1 MTIRPYQP
9 GDEPEWLR
17 MRIALWPNHSA
28 EELRDGIARTLAN
41 PQRDAVF
48 VAERPDG
55 GLCGF
60 AEVSLRDT
68 ANGCTT
74 SPVGYL
80 EGWYVDADWRR
91 QGVGGRLVA
100 AGEAWARERGCQEMA
115 SDAYVDN
122 TVSRNAHAAL
132 GFREVHLL
140 AHFQKRL
147 PPAS

>member
-1 MTIRPYQP
+1 MPIRPFQP

-41 PQRDAVF
+41 PQRDTVF

-60 AEVSLRDT
+60 AEVSLRDS
-68 ANGCTT
+68 ADGCTT

-80 EGWYVDADWRR
+80 EGWYVDPDCRR
-91 QGVGGRLVA
+91 QGVGAQLVA

-122 TVSRNAHAAL
+122 TVSRTAHAAL

-140 AHFQKRL
+140 AHFAKRL
-147 PPAS
+147 PPAP